1 MSGKA
6 KGNENEISKKILL
19 SNSDKIDSIHFSI
32 REAPKKRNALSS
44 DKHILSGMNVILQNE
59 KVESSCAV
67 GVSDKQHSQGKLPYV
82 YVVCKNKDVDED
94 KLNQELYEL
103 CKAELPEYAMPIG
116 FSICDSLP
124 VTNIGKIDYRKLE
137 DMANEE

>member
-1 MSGKA
+1 M
-6 KGNENEISKKILL
+6 I
-19 SNSDKIDSIHFSI
+19 I
-32 REAPKKRNALSS
+32 RYDGFKVFPRFIE
-44 DKHILSGMNVILQNE
+44 DVILQNE